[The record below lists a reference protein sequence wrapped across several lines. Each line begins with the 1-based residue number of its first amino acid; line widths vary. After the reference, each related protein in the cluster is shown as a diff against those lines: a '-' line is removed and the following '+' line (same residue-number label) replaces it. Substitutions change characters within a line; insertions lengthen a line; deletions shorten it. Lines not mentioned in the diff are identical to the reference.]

1 VRLDRDYVIEVN
13 DVRAVDPHEA
23 AGLEPRLQVL
33 QARAVDPKMDYSAE
47 PTTLVEFRLEDAPGG
62 GMRLTVIDSGFDLIP
77 AFRRDE
83 AFPMNSQG

>member
-33 QARAVDPKMDYSAE
+33 QARAVSRGRPSRSTARARGRGPRPRRSAWTRAHLGAR
-47 PTTLVEFRLEDAPGG
+47 PGRPRPGAPLA
-62 GMRLTVIDSGFDLIP
+62 RPDL
-77 AFRRDE
+77 A
-83 AFPMNSQG
+83 S